1 MKTPLFVIV
10 CIACLSFPGGV
21 CSQEVQVPLDAEGE
35 LEIIGKELEQE
46 IRIFPDY
53 VGFKEARLFQ
63 VSGDSFAL
71 EIYYRREGRLFKQR
85 LLLPPAKIDSLR
97 REISAKIQM
106 LHPPSLQDRSGRTRF
121 LIRTF
126 LLSYGFYS
134 WAIPFTF
141 DMEGKAAQ
149 ITALLTGSGG
159 FLVPF
164 SVTGKTPVSQAA
176 AALSGHGGTT
186 GIAHGILLSELL
198 FGEGNSLRKGLA
210 MGLTGS
216 MSGLV
221 GGFALAQKSHLTAGT
236 AELVGWGGNYGLVMG
251 LGTAH
256 LANILDEDY
265 QDEGYRRQVA
275 LAALLGSGMGY
286 WGGYALARQ
295 HSYSS
300 GDAEVQVTTTLL
312 GAYLATSL
320 LNLTGSENS
329 KAYTGAAMAGSMIGL
344 GMGHSLLRDQEFST
358 GESRMMMLGA
368 VGGML
373 FGGATALLIG
383 GDSQQVSLSL
393 TSLGALGGFWF
404 TYRSFAEGARVEE
417 RSVSWNIGLAP
428 QGLPPFAA
436 WSTIPRSRSFR
447 PRTGP
452 ALTCSYRF
460 Y

>member
-1 MKTPLFVIV
+1 MV
-10 CIACLSFPGGV
+10 CIACVSLAETV
-21 CSQEVQVPLDAEGE
+21 CAQEEQVPLDAEGE
-35 LEIIGKELEQE
+35 LEIIGKELE
-46 IRIFPDY
+46 RDLHLFPDY
-53 VGFKEARLFQ
+53 AGFKEARLFQ

-85 LLLPPAKIDSLR
+85 LLLSPGKIDSLR

-106 LHPPSLQDRSGRTRF
+106 LRPPSLQDRSGRTRF

-134 WAIPFTF
+134 WAIPATF
-141 DMEGKAAQ
+141 DMEGRSVQ

-159 FLVPF
+159 FLIPF

-198 FGEGNSLRKGLA
+198 FGEGNSFRKGLA

-221 GGFALAQKSHLTAGT
+221 GGFALAQKSHLVAGT
-236 AELVGWGGNYGLVMG
+236 SELVGWGGNYGLVMG

-256 LANILDEDY
+256 LADNLDEDH
-265 QDEGYRRQVA
+265 RRQFA

-286 WGGYALARQ
+286 WGGYALAQQ

-329 KAYTGAAMAGSMIGL
+329 KAYTGAAMAGSTIGL
-344 GMGHSLLRDQEFST
+344 GLGHSLLRDQEFST

-383 GDSQQVSLSL
+383 GDSQQVGMSL

-404 TYRSFAEGARVEE
+404 TYRSFAEGARLEE
-417 RSVSWNIGLAP
+417 GSVSWDIGLAP
-428 QGLPPFAA
+428 QGLPAFAA
-436 WSTIPRSRSFR
+436 WSTIPRSRSFHS
-447 PRTGP
+447 RTGP